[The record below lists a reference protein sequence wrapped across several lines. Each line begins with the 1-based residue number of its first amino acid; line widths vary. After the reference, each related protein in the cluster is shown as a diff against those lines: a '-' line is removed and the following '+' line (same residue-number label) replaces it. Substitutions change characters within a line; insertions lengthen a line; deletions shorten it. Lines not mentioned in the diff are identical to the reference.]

1 MKGSPEPPTLID
13 VRRAGM
19 DLLAR
24 REHSQLEL
32 RRKLGAREF
41 PDDLIEQA
49 LHGLQDDG
57 LLSDQRFAG
66 SFAGSRLRRGQ
77 GPQRILAELRQRGVA
92 DALALRAVEE
102 LRADWFAEARA
113 VRARRFGADTPADF
127 KERARQARFLQYRGF
142 TAEQAMAATGDSD

>member
-1 MKGSPEPPTLID
+1 MKGSKEPPTPTD

-24 REHSQLEL
+24 REHSRLEL

-49 LHGLQDDG
+49 LDALQDDG
-57 LLSDQRFAG
+57 LLSDQRFAE

-77 GPQRILAELRQRGVA
+77 GPQRIVAELRQRGVG
-92 DALALRAVEE
+92 DALATDAVAE
-102 LRADWFAEARA
+102 LGADWFAEARA
-113 VRARRFGADTPADF
+113 VRARRFGQAAPADY

-142 TAEQAMAATGDSD
+142 SAEQAMAATGETD